1 MDGDFAIQLER
12 FIAKLK
18 PLPWKTFAIIL
29 AVSFVIATFTSTTI
43 GIIYMPSEKSRAAAP
58 AVVFPEAAE
67 LKLKGTTLDKSGVDR
82 ILTRN
87 IFNSDGEKGD
97 VGVKKGPQTATAEAI
112 KSDLSIKLIGV
123 IYGGDPYSG
132 IAIVENTAKRS
143 TNSFMVGDLV
153 DRDAT
158 VKEIQQDRII
168 VENQGR
174 KEFVMI
180 ETTAIR
186 RSSRTRGKSKAVH
199 TETSSA
205 ADRPLASGA
214 PPESYKE
221 EGFNRDK
228 GEIEMTEAFKGKLLG
243 PDMPTVL
250 QDAKADPNL
259 VDNELRGFKLTRIR
273 SGSIYEK
280 SGFMNGDVIEEINGV
295 ILSDTSQAI
304 KLLQSVRNEKEIEVR
319 YSRNGAKYTTTLRVR

>member
-1 MDGDFAIQLER
+1 MVADFATTIER
-12 FIAKLK
+12 FVEKLK
-18 PLPWKTFAIIL
+18 PLPWGWYAIVV
-29 AVSFVIATFTSTTI
+29 ASSFVIASFTSTFI
-43 GIIYMPSEKSRAAAP
+43 GIIYMPNEKNRASTTSVTSSEASDVKISG
-58 AVVFPEAAE
+58 V
-67 LKLKGTTLDKSGVDR
+67 TLDKTAMDR
-82 ILTRN
+82 ILARN

-97 VGVKKGPQTATAEAI
+97 VGSKKGPKSNTEEAV
-112 KSDLSIKLIGV
+112 KSDLPVKLIGV
-123 IYGGDPYSG
+123 IYGGDPFSG

-143 TNSFMVGDLV
+143 TNSFMVTDQV

-158 VKEIQQDRII
+158 VKEIHQDRIV

-186 RSSRTRGKSKAVH
+186 RSSRSRGKSKSA
-199 TETSSA
+199 TADSSA
-205 ADRPLASGA
+205 NADRPMASGA

-221 EGFNRDK
+221 EGFSREK

-243 PDMPTVL
+243 PDMATVL
-250 QDAKADPNL
+250 QDAKADPNV

-280 SGFMNGDVIEEINGV
+280 TGFMNGDVIEEINGV
-295 ILSDTSQAI
+295 MLTDTGQAI
-304 KLLQSVRNEKEIEVR
+304 KMLQSVRNEKEIEVR
-319 YSRNGAKYTTTLRVR
+319 YSRNGAKYTATLRVR